1 MKIWHWANGLA
12 LFTLALA
19 PCMVVA
25 QGVSAPPPAA
35 DKPQRD
41 VRFVIIHAPGPRWDS
56 SKSMFEQEGLSAHI
70 AHYRKLLA
78 DGKLLLG
85 GPFIDAK
92 GGGMML
98 PEAGFSEKELTDFA
112 MDDPAVKSG
121 LLTVQV
127 RPWMIGM
134 RK

>member
-1 MKIWHWANGLA
+1 MTQSTA
-12 LFTLALA
+12 
-19 PCMVVA
+19 
-25 QGVSAPPPAA
+25 
-35 DKPQRD
+35 RD
-41 VRFVIIHAPGPRWDS
+41 VRFVIIHLPGPRWDS
-56 SKSMFEQEGLSAHI
+56 SKSMFEQEGLPDHI

-78 DGKLLLG
+78 EGKLLLG
-85 GPFIDAK
+85 GPFMDAK

-98 PEAGFSEKELTDFA
+98 PDAGYTEKELTEFA
-112 MDDPAVKSG
+112 MDDPAVKNG